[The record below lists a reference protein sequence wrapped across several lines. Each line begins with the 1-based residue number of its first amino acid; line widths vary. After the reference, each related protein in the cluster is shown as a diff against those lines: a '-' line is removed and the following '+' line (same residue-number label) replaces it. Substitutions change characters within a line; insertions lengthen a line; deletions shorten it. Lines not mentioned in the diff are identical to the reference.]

1 MQHDFT
7 FIVFIS
13 LIRLLLF
20 CFFTFVGFLIC
31 LTVLSLDVMIWSFR
45 CLKWKNCLIVENA
58 GIYIA
63 KLAVSRTPHNDIVI
77 HYILWSLLFFFLY
90 EVLFKMMSNLYSMEK
105 EINSREFRF
114 SVYYIQSSYIYE
126 ILDQLLI
133 TLHWHDCIVIISGS
147 WHLQHSNCISYI
159 LCHVHNTYNTSQCNN
174 V

>member
-7 FIVFIS
+7 YIVFIS

-77 HYILWSLLFFFLY
+77 HSILWSLFFFFLY
-90 EVLFKMMSNLYSMEK
+90 QVLFKMMSELYSMEK

-114 SVYYIQSSYIYE
+114 SLCIIYKVLIYE
-126 ILDQLLI
+126 ILDQLFFTDMIAIFQALDTFNTAI
-133 TLHWHDCIVIISGS
+133 VSPIYYVMFTTLTILASVIMFK
-147 WHLQHSNCISYI
+147 
-159 LCHVHNTYNTSQCNN
+159 V
-174 V
+174 

>member
-114 SVYYIQSSYIYE
+114 SLCIIYKVLIYE
-126 ILDQLLI
+126 ILDQLFFTDMIAIFQALDTFNTAI
-133 TLHWHDCIVIISGS
+133 VSPIYYVMFTTLTILASVIMFK
-147 WHLQHSNCISYI
+147 
-159 LCHVHNTYNTSQCNN
+159 V
-174 V
+174 